1 MKRKKKRT
9 SFREYLFLKSF
20 NLIKSPTD
28 KELEQL
34 KRPEKLC
41 GRFTQPSLNSLTM
54 GQLAEIINTED
65 TVKIIQVITGL
76 SEREIMAEPYERV
89 VGYIHFVTAEL
100 KRIADLFKQLEINY
114 SNEELQAGVKNLNF
128 GIFGTIDWYA
138 RRMGITDHN
147 EVMKIRWIRIWQCAI
162 NDSKA
167 QNYEKRYRDIIN
179 KRKP

>member
-114 SNEELQAGVKNLNF
+114 SNEELQAGVKDLNF

-138 RRMGITDHN
+138 RRMGITDHDA
-147 EVMKIRWIRIWQCAI
+147 VMKIRWIRIWQCAM
-162 NDSKA
+162 NDGMKLK
-167 QNYEKRYRDIIN
+167 YERKYNEIIT
-179 KRKP
+179 RK